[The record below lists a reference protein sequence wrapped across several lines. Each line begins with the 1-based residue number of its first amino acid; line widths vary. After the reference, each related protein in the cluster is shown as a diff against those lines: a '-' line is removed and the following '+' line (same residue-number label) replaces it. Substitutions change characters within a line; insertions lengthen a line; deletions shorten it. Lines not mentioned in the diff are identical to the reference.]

1 MPPSALKWNAL
12 ATDTACEGVLPPPQ
26 RGSNGRAVAHPA
38 GRSPRRVF
46 PHSHVV
52 ILHDLV
58 APRSCADLC
67 TAAGKG
73 WAYLHGSG
81 PYPSR
86 LAAPP
91 VCPCLQGV
99 HGNPSAARCQGC
111 VRPRP
116 CAALPLSSC
125 VARLLPREDTA
136 QPEPA
141 GYVETWK
148 GLSWWCQGLVRS
160 ACHDASARALSFAC
174 CRPACPLRE
183 PPIEPLG
190 TASTP
195 LPRFW
200 CAPALTRHLWG
211 SFWVLAAAQRP
222 R

>member
-1 MPPSALKWNAL
+1 MAGSLQAPGGGVVLSKATSSWAQGSCRVPALKRAARVLSCVLKWDAL

-125 VARLLPREDTA
+125 VARLLPREDT
-136 QPEPA
+136 
-141 GYVETWK
+141 
-148 GLSWWCQGLVRS
+148 
-160 ACHDASARALSFAC
+160 
-174 CRPACPLRE
+174 
-183 PPIEPLG
+183 
-190 TASTP
+190 
-195 LPRFW
+195 
-200 CAPALTRHLWG
+200 TRHVRGCVSSSEEASLW
-211 SFWVLAAAQRP
+211 
-222 R
+222 